1 MPLKFTIG
9 HSTQIGKRERNEDFY
24 GMVTPDGSE
33 LAIKGA
39 LFALADGVSG
49 NGGGREAAEYTV
61 RGLLAD
67 YYATPETWEIS
78 LSLDKV
84 LTAINRWI
92 ISQSS
97 AKKEFAGM
105 SCTLSLLVLR
115 GNRYFIGHVGDTR
128 VYRFSKNVCEKLT
141 QDHVWDRPDM
151 QHVLKRAV
159 GLDQHLVPD
168 YLDGELLPDDIF
180 LLCCDGVWEPLGDK
194 RIHEILF
201 LHTDPQRAAE
211 ELVSAALQAGGG
223 DNSTALVVRVDSL
236 PKEDWRDLLHAGKQ
250 WPLPA
255 RLKPGQRIDA
265 FEVLQ
270 LLHES
275 RATLLYKVRSDES
288 GQICALKTLQ
298 PTFADDKQSCEGLLA
313 EEWLA
318 KRLVSPHF
326 PHIIPLAGD
335 ARHFLY
341 YVMSYHDGNTL
352 QQQLE
357 AGTHFTVADVTDIAT
372 RTLKG
377 LGALHRL
384 SVTHRDIKPAN
395 LHIGKD
401 GGLRILDMGVAL
413 AAGVPYPELQGN
425 AGTPSYMAPELF
437 DGVAASAQSD
447 LYATG
452 VTLYHLL
459 TRKYPYGEVEPF
471 QNPHFGEPAPPTR
484 YRPDVPMWLEN
495 IILKAV
501 AREPKQRF
509 ETAEEMLLALERGDA
524 MPLDA
529 PARTPLIGRGRHQ
542 LWRVFTVVSIA
553 ANLLLAYLL
562 IVR

>member
-1 MPLKFTIG
+1 MPLKFTTG
-9 HSTQIGKRERNEDFY
+9 HSTQIGKRERNEDFC

-39 LFALADGVSG
+39 LFAVADGVSG

-67 YYATPETWEIS
+67 YFATPETWEIS

-92 ISQSS
+92 IAQSVS
-97 AKKEFAGM
+97 KKELAGM

-128 VYRFSKNVCEKLT
+128 VYRLSNNACEKLT
-141 QDHVWDRPDM
+141 QDHVWNRPDM

-168 YLDGELLPDDIF
+168 YLHGELRPDDIF

-201 LHTDPQRAAE
+201 LHTDPQRAAD
-211 ELVSAALQAGGG
+211 ELVRAALLAGGG
-223 DNSTALVVRVDSL
+223 DNATALVVRVDSL
-236 PKEDWRDLLHAGKQ
+236 PKEDWRDLLQAGRQ
-250 WPLPA
+250 LPLPA
-255 RLKPGQRIDA
+255 RLKPGQRIDG

-275 RATLLYKVRSDES
+275 RATLLYKVRSSES
-288 GQICALKTLQ
+288 GQIYALKTLQ
-298 PTFADDKQSCEGLLA
+298 PAFADDKQSCEGLLA

-326 PHIIPLAGD
+326 PQIIPLAGD
-335 ARHFLY
+335 ARYFLY
-341 YVMSYHDGNTL
+341 YVMSYHEGTTL
-352 QQQLE
+352 QYQIDQ
-357 AGTHFTVADVTDIAT
+357 GTHFTVAGVLDIST
-372 RTLKG
+372 RMLKG

-384 SVTHRDIKPAN
+384 SITHRDIKPAN

-401 GGLRILDMGVAL
+401 TGLRILDMGVAL

-425 AGTPSYMAPELF
+425 AGTPSYMAPELL
-437 DGVAASAQSD
+437 DGEPASAQSD
-447 LYATG
+447 LYAAG

-459 TRKYPYGEVEPF
+459 TRKYPYGEIEPF
-471 QNPHFGEPAPPTR
+471 QNPRFGDAVSPTR
-484 YRPDVPMWLEN
+484 YRPDIPMWLDN

-501 AREPKQRF
+501 AREPKHRF
-509 ETAEEMLLALERGDA
+509 ETAEEMLLALERGDTL
-524 MPLDA
+524 PLDA
-529 PARTPLIGRGRHQ
+529 PARTPLIARHPTAIWTT
-542 LWRVFTVVSIA
+542 LLAVSVA
-553 ANLLLAYLL
+553 FNLLLAYLL
-562 IVR
+562 IAR

>member
-1 MPLKFTIG
+1 MPLKFTAG
-9 HSTQIGKRERNEDFY
+9 HSTQIGKRERNEDFC
-24 GMVTPDGSE
+24 GMVTPDAAD

-39 LFALADGVSG
+39 LFAVADGVSG

-84 LTAINRWI
+84 LTAINRWLI
-92 ISQSS
+92 AQGA
-97 AKKEFAGM
+97 AKKELAGM

-128 VYRFSKNVCEKLT
+128 IYRLSNNQCEKLT
-141 QDHVWDRPDM
+141 QDHVWNRPDM

-168 YLDGELLPDDIF
+168 YVDGELNPDDVF
-180 LLCCDGVWEPLGDK
+180 LICCDGVWEPLGDK
-194 RIHEILF
+194 GIHKILF
-201 LHTDPQRAAE
+201 LHTDPQRAAD
-211 ELVSAALQAGGG
+211 ELVKAALQAGGG
-223 DNSTALVVRVDSL
+223 DNATALVVRVDSL
-236 PKEDWRDLLHAGKQ
+236 PKEDWRDLLRAGKQ
-250 WPLPA
+250 LPLPG
-255 RLKPGQRIDA
+255 RLKPGQRIDG

-275 RATLLYKVRSDES
+275 RATLLYKVRSGES
-288 GQICALKTLQ
+288 GQIYALKTLQ
-298 PTFADDKQSCEGLLA
+298 PSLADDKQSCEGLLA

-341 YVMSYHDGNTL
+341 YVLSYHEGTTL
-352 QQQLE
+352 QHQIDE
-357 AGTHFTVADVTDIAT
+357 GTHFTIAGVTDIST
-372 RTLKG
+372 RMLKG

-384 SVTHRDIKPAN
+384 AITHRDIKPAN

-401 GGLRILDMGVAL
+401 SGLRILDMGVAL
-413 AAGVPYPELQGN
+413 AAGVPYPELSGS

-437 DGVAASAQSD
+437 DGEAASAQSD
-447 LYATG
+447 LYAAG

-471 QNPHFGEPAPPTR
+471 QNPRFGDAVPPTR
-484 YRPDVPMWLEN
+484 YRPDIPMWLEN

-501 AREPKQRF
+501 AREPRLRF

-524 MPLDA
+524 MPIGA
-529 PARTPLIGRGRHQ
+529 PARTPLLDRHPNAF
-542 LWRVFTVVSIA
+542 WPS
-553 ANLLLAYLL
+553 LLAISLALNFLLVYLL
-562 IVR
+562 FAR